1 MMNRLIVT
9 CLDML
14 TDRRGITSMEY
25 GILAAAI
32 IGVVAGVAGSIH
44 TELGIIFNNLV
55 DSLTNAAG
63 VH

>member
-1 MMNRLIVT
+1 
-9 CLDML
+9 ML